1 MRAYLS
7 LRDHHFSLS
16 KKEFLKLKV
25 SLNKKQWEH
34 RWMDLSSL
42 HIPIVGLKD
51 FGRDKLEVAIQ
62 RLEVLKNDKYNIDLK
77 VNGVW
82 AYPDQFQARLLWIG
96 VQQSRELL
104 VFQDRVKELLRDL
117 CEEDE
122 DRRAII
128 PLVRFKNYHNVTDV
142 ISPYKGSSFGHFN
155 VNCLLIHEMVKG
167 GAFPTIKQIYSVSLN
182 SGNSDDSTERGMN
195 IAQNIG

>member
-7 LRDHHFSLS
+7 LTDNHFNLS
-16 KKEFLKLKV
+16 KKDFLKLRV
-25 SLNKKQWEH
+25 GLNKKQWEH
-34 RWMDLSSL
+34 RWMDLTSL

-51 FGRDKLEVAIQ
+51 FGREKLEIAVQ
-62 RLEVLKNDKYNIDLK
+62 RLEVLKNENHEINLK
-77 VNGVW
+77 LNGVW

-128 PLVRFKNYHNVTDV
+128 PLVRFKNYHNVIDV
-142 ISPYKGSSFGHFN
+142 ISPYKGTSFGQFN

-167 GAFPTIKQIYSVSLN
+167 GAFPTIKQLHSL
-182 SGNSDDSTERGMN
+182 SLRAEESTDRGMN